1 MKPCKDCPPQS
12 TRPAPHPGPRCA
24 THHRAVVKA
33 RKARAHDSRVQ
44 FVYGLKPGEY
54 EALYEAQGG
63 RCFICRRAT
72 GKSKRLAV
80 DHDHSCCSGPTSCGK
95 CVRALVCG
103 PCNSTLR
110 HVRDDIET
118 LRRAAIVLRDHPAQ
132 EVLEKLRSQ

>member
-33 RKARAHDSRVQ
+33 RKARAHASRVQ
-44 FVYGLKPGEY
+44 SVYGLKPGEY
-54 EALYEAQGG
+54 EALYESQGG
-63 RCFICRRAT
+63 RCFICRLAT
-72 GKSKRLAV
+72 GASRRLSV
-80 DHDHSCCSGPTSCGK
+80 DHCHATGE
-95 CVRALVCG
+95 VRALLCR
-103 PCNSTLR
+103 PCNDLLG

>member
-1 MKPCKDCPPQS
+1 MKPCKDCEPGVK
-12 TRPAPHPGPRCA
+12 RPAPHPGPRCA

-33 RKARAHDSRVQ
+33 RKAASHTRRVQ
-44 FVYGLKPGEY
+44 SVYGLQPGEY

-72 GKSKRLAV
+72 GKARRLSV
-80 DHDHSCCSGPTSCGK
+80 DHCHSTGE
-95 CVRALVCG
+95 VRALLCR
-103 PCNSTLR
+103 PCNDLLG

-132 EVLEKLRSQ
+132 EVLAKLRLQ